1 MKKCILLYIIAIIF
15 SGGCKSK
22 QNKLKSANTK
32 DTVKFFPIQ
41 EYYLQQLKYADSVG
55 SRKYKITVED
65 GKTDSV
71 IIDEKEFNQL
81 VKQFS
86 EPDITASANKKFYK
100 QNIFFDESTH
110 SYTFNYTSINKSLPV
125 ESTDILVDP
134 ETNQVKRIFIN
145 KAYTFG
151 DSSIIEKL
159 SWKNDSSFSINKI
172 IQYNNQPDR
181 IQQIKVVWNK
191 N

>member
-1 MKKCILLYIIAIIF
+1 MKKWILLYIIAIIF

-22 QNKLKSANTK
+22 QNKLESANTK

-41 EYYLQQLKYADSVG
+41 EYYLQQLKYAESIG
-55 SRKYKITVED
+55 SRKYKITIED
-65 GKTDSV
+65 RKTDSV
-71 IIDEKEFNQL
+71 TIDEKEFNQL

-86 EPDITASANKKFYK
+86 EPDITAGASKKFYK